1 MHKMLEYGRESR
13 DSFEL
18 ESKGQNAEE
27 PRNRAEW
34 AKAIAGEIF
43 KRSEARSKEV
53 KLANGEALPT
63 GAEKILHDTL
73 TVPDL
78 ASVEASFERTRLLI
92 QQGSGVAA
100 MAVDASASIQSR
112 DSLEKML
119 AHQLAALHRA
129 VMDQLAFAPSR
140 YDVSDQAR
148 RLNSAAKCMSVY
160 QQGLET
166 LRKLRQGGQQRIMV
180 QYVNVSEG
188 GQAVIGNIERNS
200 GNSGAESRSR

>member
-1 MHKMLEYGRESR
+1 MHKMLEYGRELR

-18 ESKGQNAEE
+18 ESKRKNAEE

-73 TVPDL
+73 AVPDL

-129 VMDQLAFAPSR
+129 VMDQLASAPSR
-140 YDVSDQAR
+140 YNVSDQTK

-160 QQGLET
+160 QQGLQT
-166 LRKLRQGGQQRIMV
+166 LRKLRQGGHQRIMV

-188 GQAVIGNIERNS
+188 GQAVIGNIERS
-200 GNSGAESRSR
+200 TGNSGAESRSR

>member
-18 ESKGQNAEE
+18 ESKGRNAQE

-34 AKAIAGEIF
+34 AKAIAGEVF
-43 KRSEARSKEV
+43 KRAEARSKEV
-53 KLANGEALPT
+53 KLANGEALPS

-78 ASVEASFERTRLLI
+78 ASVEASFERTRLLV

-112 DSLEKML
+112 DSLEKL

-140 YDVSDQAR
+140 YDVSDQAK

-160 QQGLET
+160 QRGLET

-188 GQAVIGNIERNS
+188 GHWKHRE
-200 GNSGAESRSR
+200 E

>member
-18 ESKGQNAEE
+18 ESKGKNAEE
-27 PRNRAEW
+27 PRNRAAW

-53 KLANGEALPT
+53 KLANGEALPS

-100 MAVDASASIQSR
+100 MAVDASASIQAR

-129 VMDQLAFAPSR
+129 VMDQLAFASSR
-140 YDVSDQAR
+140 YDISDQAK
-148 RLNSAAKCMSVY
+148 RLNAAAKCMSVY

-188 GQAVIGNIERNS
+188 GQAVIGNIGRNG
-200 GNSGAESRSR
+200 GNPEAESRSR

>member
-1 MHKMLEYGRESR
+1 MLEYGRESR

-18 ESKGQNAEE
+18 ESKGKNAEE

-34 AKAIAGEIF
+34 AKAIAGEVF
-43 KRSEARSKEV
+43 KRAEARSKEV

-78 ASVEASFERTRLLI
+78 ASVEASFERTRLLL
-92 QQGSGVAA
+92 QQGPGVAA

-119 AHQLAALHRA
+119 AHQLAAAHKVTMEMIESVVPHSHDTA
-129 VMDQLAFAPSR
+129 IQNK
-140 YDVSDQAR
+140 
-148 RLNSAAKCMSVY
+148 RLNAAVRCMAAY
-160 QQGLET
+160 QKGLLT
-166 LRKLRQGGQQRIMV
+166 LRKLRLGGHQRISV
-180 QYVNVSEG
+180 QHIQVREG
-188 GQAVIGNIERNS
+188 GQAIVGDVVNN
-200 GNSGAESRSR
+200 

>member
-1 MHKMLEYGRESR
+1 M
-13 DSFEL
+13 
-18 ESKGQNAEE
+18 
-27 PRNRAEW
+27 
-34 AKAIAGEIF
+34 F

-78 ASVEASFERTRLLI
+78 ASVEASFERTRLLV

-140 YDVSDQAR
+140 YDVSDQTK
-148 RLNSAAKCMSVY
+148 RLNAAAKCMSVY

-166 LRKLRQGGQQRIMV
+166 LRKLRQGGQKRIMV
-180 QYVNVSEG
+180 QYFNVKSLE
-188 GQAVIGNIERNS
+188 A
-200 GNSGAESRSR
+200 

>member
-18 ESKGQNAEE
+18 ESKGKSAEE

-129 VMDQLAFAPSR
+129 VMDQLAFATSR
-140 YDVSDQAR
+140 YDVSDQAKS
-148 RLNSAAKCMSVY
+148 LNSAAKCMSVY

-188 GQAVIGNIERNS
+188 GQAVIGNIKRGSSNT
-200 GNSGAESRSR
+200 